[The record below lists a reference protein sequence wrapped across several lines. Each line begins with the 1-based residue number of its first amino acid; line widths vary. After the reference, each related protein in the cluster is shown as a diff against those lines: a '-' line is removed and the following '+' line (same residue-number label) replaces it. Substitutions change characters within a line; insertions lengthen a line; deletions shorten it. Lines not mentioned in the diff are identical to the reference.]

1 MPEIR
6 LQDVSKIFPFVKV
19 TGLFGR
25 KQKEEILKKQ
35 QSMPYLSNEGVIAL
49 QHIDLT
55 IKDGEFVVVLGPSGA
70 GKSTLLR
77 IIAGL
82 ERPTLGTVSFDGQD
96 YTDVRAEDRD
106 VSMVFQNYSLYPN
119 QTVYQNIAF
128 PLEVKH
134 TPREE
139 IEKDVHD
146 IAELIGIEQILGRLP
161 KDLSGGEKQR
171 TALARAL
178 IRRPAVLLL
187 DEPFSNLDV
196 LLRRQLR
203 NELRRIHDTYQT
215 TFIYVTHYQNDALT
229 LADRIVIVK
238 DGIIQMDD
246 TAANVYN
253 YPVNRFCA
261 EFMGTPAISFTNR
274 VPVSED
280 GSFTVWGN
288 KLKLNSEQTEKMNGD
303 HYIDAGIRGTNIAI
317 REQGVPAQVEYV
329 EQIEADIFIHLSVQG
344 EQVVAIERSGSDDLM
359 RYQRGQDVF
368 LDFDTDRI
376 HLFNISG
383 TRI

>member
-6 LQDVSKIFPFVKV
+6 LQDVTKIFPFVKV
-19 TGLFGR
+19 AGLFGR
-25 KQKEEILKKQ
+25 KQKKEILKKQ

-261 EFMGTPAISFTNR
+261 EFMGTPAISFANR
-274 VPVSED
+274 VTVSED

-288 KLKLNSEQTEKMNGD
+288 KLKLNSEQTEKLNGD

-317 REQGVPAQVEYV
+317 REHGVPAQVEYV
-329 EQIEADIFIHLSVQG
+329 EQIEADLFIHLSVQG
-344 EQVVAIERSGSDDLM
+344 EQVVAIERSGSDDVM

>member
-6 LQDVSKIFPFVKV
+6 LQDVTKIFPFVKV
-19 TGLFGR
+19 AGLFGR
-25 KQKEEILKKQ
+25 KQKKEVLKKQ

-178 IRRPAVLLL
+178 IRKPAVLLL

-261 EFMGTPAISFTNR
+261 EFMGTPAISFANR

-288 KLKLNSEQTEKMNGD
+288 KLKLNGEQTEKLNGD

-317 REQGVPAQVEYV
+317 REHGVPAQVEYV
-329 EQIEADIFIHLSVQG
+329 EQIEADLFIHLSVQG
-344 EQVVAIERSGSDDLM
+344 EQVVAIERSGSDDVM

>member
-6 LQDVSKIFPFVKV
+6 LQDVTKIFPFVKV
-19 TGLFGR
+19 AGLFGR
-25 KQKEEILKKQ
+25 KQKKEILKKQ

-139 IEKDVHD
+139 IEKEVHD

-161 KDLSGGEKQR
+161 KELSGGEKQR

-229 LADRIVIVK
+229 LADRIAIVK

-261 EFMGTPAISFTNR
+261 EFMGTPAISFANR
-274 VPVSED
+274 VPVAED
-280 GSFTVWGN
+280 GSLTVWGN
-288 KLKLNSEQTEKMNGD
+288 KLKLNSEQTEKLNGD

-317 REQGVPAQVEYV
+317 REHGVPAQVEYV
-329 EQIEADIFIHLSVQG
+329 EQIEADLFIHLSVQG
-344 EQVVAIERSGSDDLM
+344 EQVVAIERSGSDDVM

>member
-6 LQDVSKIFPFVKV
+6 LQDVTKIFPFVKV
-19 TGLFGR
+19 AGLFGR
-25 KQKEEILKKQ
+25 KQKKEILKKQ

-139 IEKDVHD
+139 IEKEVHD

-161 KDLSGGEKQR
+161 KELSGGEKQR

-229 LADRIVIVK
+229 LADRIAIVK

-261 EFMGTPAISFTNR
+261 EFMGTPAISFANR
-274 VPVSED
+274 VPVAED
-280 GSFTVWGN
+280 GSLTVWGN
-288 KLKLNSEQTEKMNGD
+288 KLKLNSEQTEKLNGD

-317 REQGVPAQVEYV
+317 REHGVPAQVEYV
-329 EQIEADIFIHLSVQG
+329 EQIEADLFIHLSVQG
-344 EQVVAIERSGSDDLM
+344 EQVVAIERSGSDDVM
-359 RYQRGQDVF
+359 RYQRGQNVF